1 MVSPNLSDKN
11 QLMFETF
18 IVLEGE
24 NHKSS
29 RIPPSILSFLPSL
42 ALNWGSTIS
51 KPKNPPKWHRK
62 PTFKRRCCHRNYSI
76 EHPSSSMDVA
86 SRVVGILTLTSSM
99 GRGECNYD
107 WLTTSYHYLQVYSRL
122 RNNFYIPALQQIP
135 MIGSL
140 FSSLLGWRYYWTFL
154 CQPHLICA
162 K

>member
-1 MVSPNLSDKN
+1 MSFTISVCIVWSPYANPFSHKDQQHLLQQWQFTMVSPNLSDKN

-42 ALNWGSTIS
+42 ALNWGSTIN

-86 SRVVGILTLTSSM
+86 SRVVGILTLTSPYTCLM
-99 GRGECNYD
+99 
-107 WLTTSYHYLQVYSRL
+107 Q
-122 RNNFYIPALQQIP
+122 
-135 MIGSL
+135 
-140 FSSLLGWRYYWTFL
+140 
-154 CQPHLICA
+154 
-162 K
+162 